1 MLTHLV
7 SPVPSWNEF
16 PLEGLL
22 FPGLTFNPFTCTTSH
37 SKIFL
42 FIYCLS
48 RRLKMV
54 SGCQVT
60 GQEGLTFNFAPRTLQ
75 EADHLPAQRL
85 ASERSLT
92 THLQLVPLPHVG
104 HEKVFSGRNAYGQVC
119 CSQAGPKSLKHLG
132 SGLQCQSKVFNGLEG
147 QTIIINVNVFTN
159 ILS

>member
-1 MLTHLV
+1 MLTPLV
-7 SPVPSWNEF
+7 SPAPSQNEF
-16 PLEGLL
+16 LLEGLP
-22 FPGLTFNPFTCTTSH
+22 FTGLTFNSFTCTTSQ

-48 RRLKMV
+48 GRLKMV

-60 GQEGLTFNFAPRTLQ
+60 GEEGLTFNFAPRTLQ

-85 ASERSLT
+85 ASDRSLT
-92 THLQLVPLPHVG
+92 THLQLVLLPHVG
-104 HEKVFSGRNAYGQVC
+104 HEKVFSGKDASRQLC

-147 QTIIINVNVFTN
+147 QTN
-159 ILS
+159 ITVWRD